1 MINKYKK
8 IVIKIGSSSIVNPK
22 SKKINV
28 KWMKKLCEDIK
39 KYHKEKNII
48 IVCSGAIALGSPLI
62 KNKNLRKLEDKQAAA
77 SVGQIELAHQW
88 KQHLKAHKIDIAQI
102 LITLEDS
109 EVRRRYLNARKTIN
123 TLLRNKVVPV
133 INENDTVATE
143 EIKYGDN
150 DRLAARVAQMIDADL
165 LILLSDV
172 DGLYDKN
179 PYKNKD
185 AKKINEIFKINK
197 TIEQMGNTQTSS
209 LGSGGMV
216 TKIAAA
222 KICMNNGCD
231 TIITHSEK
239 TYPLSSISQNNSS
252 IFFAN
257 KNPSSSRKQW
267 LLNHLHSSGFI
278 RIDEGASK
286 AVKNNKSLLPA
297 GVVKV
302 GGNFNRGDVI
312 SVYFTKKEKVAI
324 GISAYDINEAKK
336 MGVVDLNKKYE
347 LNEIIKGDSIFC
359 ATGITSSEIVKG
371 IEIEDTMYKSETL
384 VTHKNSNL
392 KKIVK
397 KTNFIKE

>member
-8 IVIKIGSSSIVNPK
+8 IVIKIGSSSI
-22 SKKINV
+22 INSTTKRINS
-28 KWMKKLCEDIK
+28 KWMGRFCKDIE
-39 KYHKEKNII
+39 KYHKEKKII
-48 IVCSGAIALGSPLI
+48 IVCSGAIALGSTLI
-62 KNKNLRKLEDKQAAA
+62 KNNKSLRKLEDKQAAA

-88 KQHLKAHKIDIAQI
+88 KQYLKKHKINIAQV

-123 TLLRNKVVPV
+123 TLLDNKIIPV

-165 LILLSDV
+165 LVLLSDV

-179 PYKNKD
+179 PNKNKN

-197 TIEQMGNTQTSS
+197 SIEKMANSQTSS
-209 LGSGGMV
+209 LGSGGMI
-216 TKIAAA
+216 TKIIAA

-231 TIITHSEK
+231 TIITKSEK
-239 TYPLSSISQNNSS
+239 THPLSSIFKDNSS

-278 RIDEGASK
+278 RIDEGAHK
-286 AVKNNKSLLPA
+286 AIKNNKSLLPA
-297 GVVKV
+297 GVTEV

-312 SVYFTKKEKVAI
+312 SVYFSKKEKIAI
-324 GISAYDINEAKK
+324 GICAYDINEAKK
-336 MGVVDLNKKYE
+336 IIGKKSKEIPNILGYE
-347 LNEIIKGDSIFC
+347 GRDEIIHKDDL
-359 ATGITSSEIVKG
+359 VK
-371 IEIEDTMYKSETL
+371 II
-384 VTHKNSNL
+384 
-392 KKIVK
+392 
-397 KTNFIKE
+397 

>member
-48 IVCSGAIALGSPLI
+48 IVSSGAIALGSPLI

-123 TLLRNKVVPV
+123 TLLRNKVIPV

-257 KNPSSSRKQW
+257 KNPSSSRK
-267 LLNHLHSSGFI
+267 
-278 RIDEGASK
+278 
-286 AVKNNKSLLPA
+286 
-297 GVVKV
+297 
-302 GGNFNRGDVI
+302 
-312 SVYFTKKEKVAI
+312 
-324 GISAYDINEAKK
+324 
-336 MGVVDLNKKYE
+336 
-347 LNEIIKGDSIFC
+347 
-359 ATGITSSEIVKG
+359 
-371 IEIEDTMYKSETL
+371 
-384 VTHKNSNL
+384 
-392 KKIVK
+392 
-397 KTNFIKE
+397 